1 MQPDSSLVTTLR
13 REEIARGRR
22 MSVEEKLLAGA
33 ELFDYACEISK
44 AGIRH
49 DHPEFDERQ
58 VLEELR
64 RRIRRGE
71 RLRDES

>member
-1 MQPDSSLVTTLR
+1 VQPDSSLVKPLL

-22 MSVEEKLLAGA
+22 MSDEAKLLAGA

-44 AGIRH
+44 SGIHH
-49 DHPEFDERQ
+49 DHPEYDERQ

-64 RRIRRGE
+64 RRLRRGE
-71 RLRDES
+71 RLRGEL